1 MKIVETNLIG
11 QEFSFDLVDTVLHDI
26 GFNRGGMFDYD
37 WAAYDYPLMTSKIGD
52 YVYLRI
58 FTRATSGEIERSN
71 CMVKVTDVMISG
83 AKYHEGLDFNKE
95 IEKRYVDR
103 SREILNEVAQHLKMD
118 KIEINIRD
126 ASAEECQARSG
137 VRPVF

>member
-1 MKIVETNLIG
+1 MKIIETNLIG

-26 GFNRGGMFDYD
+26 GFNRGEMFEYD
-37 WAAYDYPLMTSKIGD
+37 WAAYDYPLLTSKLED
-52 YVYLRI
+52 FVFLRI

-71 CMVKVTDVMISG
+71 CTVQVTDLMITG
-83 AKYHEGLDFNKE
+83 AKYLEGLDFSKE

-103 SREILNEVAQHLKMD
+103 SREILKEVAQRLKLD
-118 KIEINIRD
+118 SIEVDIRD
-126 ASAEECQARSG
+126 ASTADCEVRSG